1 MPYNPS
7 QTDISGQIRGQAIG
21 ASGRMIAEGFSS
33 GFDAYNANK
42 LLTGKSTAKF
52 EAAVNADPDIAKF
65 LDSDKAP
72 EAASKAY
79 QKLHK
84 QGAVGLQDAAILA
97 QFAETY
103 SGQKQQGIENQ
114 QRMAQAD
121 LQRQQAAEFAQRIAM
136 QKQADA
142 DDAQSRAQLMKAAQP
157 IGAPYQ
163 PAAIDP
169 ATFQRPMAPQ
179 SSANPGMF
187 LGNATSSINAPPPD
201 VTPFQSPIVAS
212 QQTPQRNPTSTE
224 IRLAMARSG
233 QPMSASAI
241 KMLDAMGTEEERL
254 AAAKERAAQ
263 PGLEVVTI
271 RQAGPKGE
279 PIEVTYNKRTGQ
291 EIARGPMNQP
301 PRAYP
306 TPEEAGATELAKTTA
321 AEMGKS
327 AGGLLNEVSDAAAD
341 APETIARISEAEKLY
356 QQGETSGWGQSVLNN
371 VTGAASRIGLY
382 PKDKQASKEELQMAL
397 AIEPLKLAK
406 ALYRGQGSISDKERT
421 RIDAVT
427 ANIGKTP
434 EANLAALALSKA
446 LANRAIELEKVRRN
460 LYDQGKSS
468 VDIAEQLRRWTVDHP
483 LTSAIAK
490 EQVKETPKLPSGW
503 SVK

>member
-1 MPYNPS
+1 MPYQPS
-7 QTDISGQIRGQAIG
+7 QVDISGQIRGRAIA
-21 ASGRMIAEGFSS
+21 ASGQNIAEGFGS
-33 GFDAYNANK
+33 GFEAYQQNK
-42 LLTGKSTAKF
+42 LRNQILQGENEGLLKAF
-52 EAAVNADPDIAKF
+52 LADPQTKQYAPDGIDKF
-65 LDSDKAP
+65 LTKA
-72 EAASKAY
+72 EKGGGMSLGDNVQLNGMLNAALKTR
-79 QKLHK
+79 
-84 QGAVGLQDAAILA
+84 GVI
-97 QFAETY
+97 E
-103 SGQKQQGIENQ
+103 GQKQQA
-114 QRMAQAD
+114 AQAD

-136 QKQADA
+136 QKQADI

-187 LGNATSSINAPPPD
+187 LGNATSSINAPLPD
-201 VTPFQSPIVAS
+201 VTPFQSPIVAP

-306 TPEEAGATELAKTTA
+306 TAAEAGDMKLAETLGT
-321 AEMGKS
+321 EMGKS
-327 AGGLLNEVSDAAAD
+327 SGSLLNEVSDAAGG
-341 APETIARISEAEKLY
+341 APETLARIDSAEKLF
-356 QQGETSGWGQSVLNN
+356 QKGESSGWGQGTINN
-371 VTGAASRIGLY
+371 ITGALAQMGWY

-397 AIEPLKLAK
+397 AIEPLKLARE
-406 ALYRGQGSISDKERT
+406 LYKGQGSVSDRERV
-421 RIDAVT
+421 RIDAVA

-434 EANLAALALSKA
+434 QANLAALAMSKA
-446 LANRAIELEKVRRN
+446 LATRAIELEKVRRN

-483 LTSAIAK
+483 LTSVIAK
-490 EQVKETPKLPSGW
+490 EQAKEAPKLPSGW